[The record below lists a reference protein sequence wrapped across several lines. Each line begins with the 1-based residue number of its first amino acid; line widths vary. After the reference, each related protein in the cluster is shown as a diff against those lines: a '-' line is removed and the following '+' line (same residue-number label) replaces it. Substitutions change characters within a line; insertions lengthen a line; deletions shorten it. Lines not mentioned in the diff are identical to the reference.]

1 MGAQAIYLVSD
12 GRPDAAIHKGL
23 VEAGCEVRVAI
34 SVAEAFTALRLAV
47 SHDFA
52 FGQAGTILVAEVQAG
67 AIPLL
72 SLIHEV
78 SLTLPPTLLFDREGT
93 NVHTAIQALKLGASD
108 YVLAGEVDEARELR
122 ARVLAERISTHHPG
136 ATKSATQPGSYT
148 PAQAPVRTT
157 AINFRWVPET
167 NIIYFDDSYVRLTPV
182 EGRVFAMLLAKH
194 NQTVTMEDLIKFA
207 LQMPN
212 KSIDSGVRLLRP
224 HMMRLR
230 SKLEVHPQVAH
241 RIVNVR
247 GDGYM
252 FT

>member
-1 MGAQAIYLVSD
+1 MGAQAIYL
-12 GRPDAAIHKGL
+12 GFGKGPDTAIEQGL
-23 VEAGCEVRVAI
+23 LEAGCEVRTVY
-34 SVAEAFTALRLAV
+34 SVPEAFTALKMTI
-47 SHDFA
+47 SHDNA
-52 FGQAGTILVAEVQAG
+52 FGMANTILVAEVQAG

-78 SLTLPPTLLFDREGT
+78 NLTLPPTLLYDREGT
-93 NVHTAIQALKLGASD
+93 NVHTAIQALKLGAHD
-108 YVLAGEVDEARELR
+108 YVLFSEADDARKLR
-122 ARVLAERISTHHPG
+122 ARVLAERIMTAHDNAVKG
-136 ATKSATQPGSYT
+136 APQTGTYT
-148 PAQAPVRTT
+148 PAPAPVRSTS
-157 AINFRWVPET
+157 INFKWVPDT

-194 NQTVTMEDLIKFA
+194 NQTVSMEELIKFA

-230 SKLEVHPQVAH
+230 GKLEVHPQVAH